1 MGYII
6 PFTHYDYI
14 QYTNR
19 SVENDQRT
27 NRPVQGIHNIQPVKF
42 DHYIKEQIDDTEAE
56 AKIEKKKETV
66 RDYYLFEGKSKKSV
80 AKEIIY
86 RTTAEMTGKGGNF
99 NTVV

>member
-19 SVENDQRT
+19 SVEADQRT
-27 NRPVQGIHNIQPVKF
+27 NRPVPGIHNIQPVNF
-42 DHYIKEQIDDTEAE
+42 NHYIKEQIDETEAE
-56 AKIEKKKETV
+56 PKIEKKKEAV
-66 RDYYLFEGKSKKSV
+66 RDYSFMFDSSKKTV
-80 AKEIIY
+80 AQEIIY